1 MIKHMP
7 NDAQIK
13 ISTVL
18 LRTLHRIHRQKT
30 DLDGQIARGP
40 RQIKAGDALVAK
52 AESEMQVIKENLTKA
67 NLLSDEKQLQLK
79 SREDK
84 IVDLQTKLNSAAS
97 NREFDLLKEQIAADK
112 QANSVLSDEIL
123 EAMEAIDELEVEL
136 KDAQAEVERQAGDQA
151 KRISEVESKTAD
163 LHKELDRVT
172 AELEESEK
180 QIPAEVIGEYRRVI
194 SAKGEDALAP
204 VEEGSCGGCYQVLTT
219 QYIDRLR
226 MSVLIR
232 CPSCNAFLYL
242 PENTAV

>member
-1 MIKHMP
+1 MP

-136 KDAQAEVERQAGDQA
+136 KDAQTEVEKQAGDQA

-163 LHKELDRVT
+163 LHKELDRVN

>member
-1 MIKHMP
+1 MP

-40 RQIKAGDALVAK
+40 RQIKAGDALVEK

-136 KDAQAEVERQAGDQA
+136 KDAQTEVERQAGDQA

>member
-1 MIKHMP
+1 MP

-52 AESEMQVIKENLTKA
+52 AESKMQVIKENLTKA

-123 EAMEAIDELEVEL
+123 ESMEAIDELEVEL
-136 KDAQAEVERQAGDQA
+136 KDAQTEVEKQAGDQA

-163 LHKELDRVT
+163 LHKELDRVN

>member
-1 MIKHMP
+1 MP

-136 KDAQAEVERQAGDQA
+136 KDAQTEVERQTGDQA

-163 LHKELDRVT
+163 LHKELDRVI

>member
-1 MIKHMP
+1 MP

-123 EAMEAIDELEVEL
+123 EAMEAIDELG
-136 KDAQAEVERQAGDQA
+136 VERIAGAVHVQGW
-151 KRISEVESKTAD
+151 VSKF
-163 LHKELDRVT
+163 
-172 AELEESEK
+172 
-180 QIPAEVIGEYRRVI
+180 GE
-194 SAKGEDALAP
+194 
-204 VEEGSCGGCYQVLTT
+204 
-219 QYIDRLR
+219 
-226 MSVLIR
+226 
-232 CPSCNAFLYL
+232 
-242 PENTAV
+242 

>member
-1 MIKHMP
+1 MP

-136 KDAQAEVERQAGDQA
+136 KDAQTEVERQAGDQA

-194 SAKGEDALAP
+194 NAKGEDALAP

>member
-1 MIKHMP
+1 MP

-136 KDAQAEVERQAGDQA
+136 KDAQTEVERQAGDQA

>member
-1 MIKHMP
+1 MP

-67 NLLSDEKQLQLK
+67 NLLSEEKQLQLK

-136 KDAQAEVERQAGDQA
+136 KDAQTEVERQAGDQA

>member
-1 MIKHMP
+1 M
-7 NDAQIK
+7 
-13 ISTVL
+13 
-18 LRTLHRIHRQKT
+18 
-30 DLDGQIARGP
+30 
-40 RQIKAGDALVAK
+40 
-52 AESEMQVIKENLTKA
+52 
-67 NLLSDEKQLQLK
+67 
-79 SREDK
+79 
-84 IVDLQTKLNSAAS
+84 
-97 NREFDLLKEQIAADK
+97 
-112 QANSVLSDEIL
+112 
-123 EAMEAIDELEVEL
+123 
-136 KDAQAEVERQAGDQA
+136 ERQAGDQA

>member
-1 MIKHMP
+1 MP

>member
-1 MIKHMP
+1 MP

-136 KDAQAEVERQAGDQA
+136 KDAQTEVERQAGDQA

-163 LHKELDRVT
+163 LHKELDRVN

-194 SAKGEDALAP
+194 SAKGENALAP

>member
-1 MIKHMP
+1 MP

-52 AESEMQVIKENLTKA
+52 AESEMQVIKEHLTKA

>member
-1 MIKHMP
+1 MP

-136 KDAQAEVERQAGDQA
+136 KDAQTEVERQTGDQA

>member
-1 MIKHMP
+1 MP

-123 EAMEAIDELEVEL
+123 EAMEAIDGLEVEL
-136 KDAQAEVERQAGDQA
+136 KDAQTEVERQAGDQA

>member
-1 MIKHMP
+1 MP

-123 EAMEAIDELEVEL
+123 EAMEAIDELDRL
-136 KDAQAEVERQAGDQA
+136 LAQ
-151 KRISEVESKTAD
+151 KSKTP
-163 LHKELDRVT
+163 LFT
-172 AELEESEK
+172 
-180 QIPAEVIGEYRRVI
+180 
-194 SAKGEDALAP
+194 
-204 VEEGSCGGCYQVLTT
+204 
-219 QYIDRLR
+219 
-226 MSVLIR
+226 
-232 CPSCNAFLYL
+232 
-242 PENTAV
+242 NTAKYFTSKKRRKTLKSLHEKVYKDTLYNQASRELIGFKFENHAAWVGCPLTKICSWIEYN

>member
-1 MIKHMP
+1 MP

-52 AESEMQVIKENLTKA
+52 AESEMQVVKENLKKA

-136 KDAQAEVERQAGDQA
+136 KDAQTEVERQAGDQA

-180 QIPAEVIGEYRRVI
+180 QIPAEVVGEYRRVI